1 MPPRKNLESH
11 THFKNPKSSFDIPAG
26 RLYLRDP
33 FFNKPPKLFAMPTT
47 EVILTEKVPN
57 LGAEADLVKVKSG
70 YARNFLLP
78 QGKAIEK
85 TAGEVHRIN
94 QLKKK
99 RAEREAA
106 ELNEAQDLA
115 RRIGKLKL
123 SFELETGETG
133 KAFGSVTASD
143 IADKIRAELG
153 GNIEIDRHR
162 IVLPKALKDSGKH
175 DVEIKLHHDV
185 TATVTV
191 SVAPKAKPEEAA
203 AEGEAAEGEKGEK
216 PAGGY
221 KAKSKAKHKDAKAE
235 KGKE

>member
-1 MPPRKNLESH
+1 
-11 THFKNPKSSFDIPAG
+11 
-26 RLYLRDP
+26 
-33 FFNKPPKLFAMPTT
+33 MPTI

-57 LGAEADLVKVKSG
+57 LGAEADLVKVKAG

-78 QGKAIEK
+78 MGKAIEK
-85 TAGEVHRIN
+85 SAGEVHRIN

-123 SFELETGETG
+123 TFELETGETG

-143 IADKIRAELG
+143 IADKLRAELG
-153 GNIEIDRHR
+153 GNVEFDRHR
-162 IVLPKALKDSGKH
+162 ISLSKALKDSGKH

-191 SVAPKAKPEEAA
+191 TIAAKAKPEEAA
-203 AEGEAAEGEKGEK
+203 EEGAEGEKGEK

-221 KAKSKAKHKDAKAE
+221 KAKSKAKHKDAKSE

>member
-1 MPPRKNLESH
+1 
-11 THFKNPKSSFDIPAG
+11 
-26 RLYLRDP
+26 
-33 FFNKPPKLFAMPTT
+33 MPTT

-143 IADKIRAELG
+143 IADKLRTELG
-153 GNIEIDRHR
+153 GNVEFDRHR
-162 IVLPKALKDSGKH
+162 IALPKALKDSGKH
-175 DVEIKLHHDV
+175 EVEIKLHHDV

-191 SVAPKAKPEEAA
+191 TIAPKAKPEEA
-203 AEGEAAEGEKGEK
+203 AEGEAAEGEKAEK

-235 KGKE
+235 KEKE

>member
-1 MPPRKNLESH
+1 MPN
-11 THFKNPKSSFDIPAG
+11 
-26 RLYLRDP
+26 
-33 FFNKPPKLFAMPTT
+33 T
-47 EVILTEKVPN
+47 EVILTAKVAH

-78 QGKAIEK
+78 QCKAIEK
-85 TAGEVHRIN
+85 SAGAVHRIN
-94 QLKKK
+94 VLKKK

-106 ELNEAQDLA
+106 ELNDAQDMA

-123 SFELETGETG
+123 TFELETGEQG

-153 GNIEIDRHR
+153 GKIEIDRHR

-175 DVEIKLHHDV
+175 DVEIKLHHDI

-191 SVAPKAKPEEAA
+191 TIASKTPVEAPKPEGEEAPKT
-203 AEGEAAEGEKGEK
+203 EKTI
-216 PAGGY
+216 GGY
-221 KAKSKAKHKDAKAE
+221 KAKTKAKHKE
-235 KGKE
+235 

>member
-1 MPPRKNLESH
+1 
-11 THFKNPKSSFDIPAG
+11 
-26 RLYLRDP
+26 
-33 FFNKPPKLFAMPTT
+33 MPTT

-57 LGAEADLVKVKSG
+57 LGAEADLVKVKAG

-85 TAGEVHRIN
+85 SSGAVHRIN
-94 QLKKK
+94 VLKKK
-99 RAEREAA
+99 RAEREAK
-106 ELNEAQDLA
+106 ELNDAQDLA

-143 IADKIRAELG
+143 IADKIRTELG

-175 DVEIKLHHDV
+175 DVEIKLHHDI

-191 SVAPKAKPEEAA
+191 TIGSKTPVEAPKPEGEEAPKT
-203 AEGEAAEGEKGEK
+203 EKTV
-216 PAGGY
+216 GGY
-221 KAKSKAKHKDAKAE
+221 KAKTKAKHKE
-235 KGKE
+235 

>member
-1 MPPRKNLESH
+1 
-11 THFKNPKSSFDIPAG
+11 
-26 RLYLRDP
+26 
-33 FFNKPPKLFAMPTT
+33 MPTT

-57 LGAEADLVKVKSG
+57 LGAEADLVKVKAG

-85 TAGEVHRIN
+85 SAGAVHRIN
-94 QLKKK
+94 VLKKK
-99 RAEREAA
+99 RAEREAK
-106 ELNEAQDLA
+106 ELNDAQDLA

-123 SFELETGETG
+123 SFELETGEQG

-143 IADKIRAELG
+143 IADKIRTELG

-175 DVEIKLHHDV
+175 DVEIKLHHDI

-191 SVAPKAKPEEAA
+191 TIASKTPVVAEEAKPEGEEAPKT
-203 AEGEAAEGEKGEK
+203 EKTV
-216 PAGGY
+216 GGY
-221 KAKSKAKHKDAKAE
+221 KAKAKAKHKE
-235 KGKE
+235 KE

>member
-1 MPPRKNLESH
+1 VIQRAAKTTEM
-11 THFKNPKSSFDIPAG
+11 TKSKMTFDIAEV
-26 RLYLRDP
+26 RDYLRGP
-33 FFNKPPKLFAMPTT
+33 FSNQKPTIFAMPTT
-47 EVILTEKVPN
+47 EVILTEKVPH
-57 LGAEADLVKVKSG
+57 LGAEADLVKVKTG

-85 TAGEVHRIN
+85 SAGAVHRIN
-94 QLKKK
+94 LLKKK

-106 ELNEAQDLA
+106 ELNDAQELA

-153 GNIEIDRHR
+153 GKIEIDRHR
-162 IVLPKALKDSGKH
+162 IILPKALKDSGKH

-185 TATVTV
+185 TATV
-191 SVAPKAKPEEAA
+191 SVAVSPKNQPEKVV
-203 AEGEAAEGEKGEK
+203 AEEEK
-216 PAGGY
+216 PAEKPPGGY
-221 KAKSKAKHKDAKAE
+221 KAKAKARH
-235 KGKE
+235 KE

>member
-1 MPPRKNLESH
+1 
-11 THFKNPKSSFDIPAG
+11 
-26 RLYLRDP
+26 
-33 FFNKPPKLFAMPTT
+33 MPTT
-47 EVILTEKVPN
+47 EVILTAKVPN
-57 LGAEADLVKVKSG
+57 LGAEADLVKVKAG

-85 TAGEVHRIN
+85 SAGAVHRIN
-94 QLKKK
+94 VLKKK

-106 ELNEAQDLA
+106 ELNEAQELA
-115 RRIGKLKL
+115 RRIGKLKI
-123 SFELETGETG
+123 SFELETGEQG

-175 DVEIKLHHDV
+175 DVEIKLHHDI

-191 SVAPKAKPEEAA
+191 TIAPKNAPEH
-203 AEGEAAEGEKGEK
+203 EK
-216 PAGGY
+216 PAAEEGPKTEKTVGGY
-221 KAKSKAKHKDAKAE
+221 KAKAKAKHKE
-235 KGKE
+235 KE